1 MFLNAS
7 KVECTII
14 KDGKSKSGKIVTNTI
29 YNMVFCVPKGKL
41 EKIQIKLKFDENVI
55 VPKAVTLSINQY
67 LMNWLDFECILKD
80 KKHKVYLK
88 EKFNS
93 LLTNLSFREDTYEIV
108 IQAKNVCIPKDTN
121 MHMFSNYVEY

>member
-7 KVECTII
+7 KVEYTIT

-41 EKIQIKLKFDENVI
+41 DNIQIKLEFENVT
-55 VPKAVTLSINQY
+55 VPKVATLSINQY
-67 LMNWLDFECILKD
+67 LTDWLDFKYILKD
-80 KKHKVYLK
+80 KKHKIYLK
-88 EKFNS
+88 KKFNTLFTKLS
-93 LLTNLSFREDTYEIV
+93 LREDTYEIV